1 MDKIEFQMV
10 NALVCISIHTI
21 EQHKEDLFY
30 EYRHI
35 RQALNDGKD
44 YILFTRKHGADG
56 IDRYFKCLEEC
67 EEEQTY
73 VNAVEY
79 AKRTLGVEYIFWFS
93 VENGNLLLTIRHA
106 GDRPYMLES
115 DLRIRNINYQYINEL

>member
-35 RQALNDGKD
+35 RQALSEGKD
-44 YILFTRKHGADG
+44 YILFTRKSGADG
-56 IDRYFKCLEEC
+56 IDRYFRCLEEC
-67 EEEQTY
+67 GKEQTY
-73 VNAVEY
+73 INAVEY

-106 GDRPYMLES
+106 GDRPYILES